1 LIGFFLFVFFIFTL
15 FLLNFAKKKNHD
27 IEVLS
32 GVNYLKADLAY
43 FYVKYNMYPFEI
55 KDKSLV
61 LEKDLKDICSRNL
74 CLDKNTF
81 NRIKA
86 LNIKYLAC
94 AREGENCGAENL
106 ENPKA
111 YRFVY
116 SLESE
121 K

>member
-1 LIGFFLFVFFIFTL
+1 MDKEKKKKIIKYSLIGFFLLLLFIFTL
-15 FLLNFAKKKNHD
+15 FLLNFAKRKNYD

-32 GVNYLKADLAY
+32 GVNYLKADLAN
-43 FYVKYNMYPFEI
+43 FYMKYNMYPLEI

-61 LEKDLKDICSRNL
+61 LEN
-74 CLDKNTF
+74 
-81 NRIKA
+81 

-94 AREGENCGAENL
+94 EREGGDCGSDNL

-116 SLESE
+116 SLKSGR
-121 K
+121 